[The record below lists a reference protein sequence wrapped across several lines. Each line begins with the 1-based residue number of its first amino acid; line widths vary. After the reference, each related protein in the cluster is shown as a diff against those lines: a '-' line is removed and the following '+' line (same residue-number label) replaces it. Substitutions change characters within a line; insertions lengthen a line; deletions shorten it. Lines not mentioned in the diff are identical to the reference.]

1 MNNKTN
7 IFVCALIALSINL
20 QCSISA
26 YAAEEASAEVTE
38 HLNVSEAEIIT
49 EEDNKSTD
57 AEIINGAEDL
67 SVHAFAQDDQTN

>member
-1 MNNKTN
+1 MNTKANL
-7 IFVCALIALSINL
+7 FVCLLIALSINL

-26 YAAEEASAEVTE
+26 YSADDTAISEEQS
-38 HLNVSEAEIIT
+38 LNIPEAEIIT

>member
-26 YAAEEASAEVTE
+26 YAAEEATAEVTE
-38 HLNVSEAEIIT
+38 HLNVSE
-49 EEDNKSTD
+49 